1 MKKLITVVLMAMAS
15 VSFGSQA
22 TQVQRA
28 KLEHIVA
35 VEKARAERA
44 REKKA
49 REIGRLLEEST
60 NAKLEAGNNRA
71 KQARIYYTY
80 SSKLKKYGVELKKP
94 DIGMGKGLNE
104 KRTPKS
110 SLGRGFSSGP
120 ARRRR

>member
-1 MKKLITVVLMAMAS
+1 MKKLIVIALMVMTS

-22 TQVQRA
+22 TQVERA

-60 NAKLEAGNNRA
+60 NARLEAGNNRA
-71 KQARIYYTY
+71 KQAQIYYEY
-80 SSKLKKYGVELKKP
+80 SNKLRKYGVKIKRP
-94 DIGMGKGLNE
+94 DIGNLRRN
-104 KRTPKS
+104 

-120 ARRRR
+120 AIRRR

>member
-71 KQARIYYTY
+71 KQAQIYYTY

-94 DIGMGKGLNE
+94 DIGNLRRN
-104 KRTPKS
+104 
-110 SLGRGFSSGP
+110 SLGRGFRSGP